1 MKAAGNAAQGAG
13 RTRLRNPDSL
23 SGDGMTPVMPTEG
36 KGDVYARA
44 FELAK
49 TASSFAG
56 QVHLENRLVIG
67 ELVRSMNCYYS
78 NLIEGGGEHP
88 RDIDSALTREY
99 VEQPEK
105 RNLQLE
111 AAAHIHLQGLIDEGK
126 GPDVEPAS
134 AEYAQWLH
142 REFCLHL
149 PKELL
154 VVENPETGE
163 RKRVIPGEFRD
174 GGVAVGAHIPP
185 RAEELPAYWKRFEEA
200 YASKKMPD
208 IRYVVALGAAHHR
221 FAWIHPF
228 YDGNGRVV
236 RLMSHAML
244 MRSGLG
250 CSMWS
255 VARGLART
263 VDRYKAL
270 LAAADQPRY
279 NDHDGRGMLSEQALV
294 EFCSYFL
301 ETAID
306 QVGFMAKLIEPGA
319 LLGRIEGWCSKQ
331 VAAKKLEKGSYQV
344 LREVWY
350 QGSIERSQVPSIAS
364 VKERQGREIVSRLVD
379 LRVLKSEMP
388 RGPLRLHFPIDVVE
402 EWFPGMYPPFSKMPE
417 TGTQVWPSM
426 GMM

>member
-1 MKAAGNAAQGAG
+1 MATAKRAAQTTAK
-13 RTRLRNPDSL
+13 TRLKSAGSL
-23 SGDGMTPVMPTEG
+23 SGDGMTPVMPGEG
-36 KGDVYARA
+36 KGEVDALGFKLTQVASA
-44 FELAK
+44 FA
-49 TASSFAG
+49 A
-56 QVHLENRLVIG
+56 QVHPENRLAIG

-78 NLIEGGGEHP
+78 NLIEGHHTHP
-88 RDIDSALTREY
+88 RDIDSALARDY
-99 VEQPEK
+99 VGKPEK

-126 GPDVEPAS
+126 GPDIEPAS
-134 AEYAQWLH
+134 AEYARWLH
-142 REFCLHL
+142 NEFCLHL

-154 VVENPETGE
+154 AVENPETGE
-163 RKRVIPGEFRD
+163 RKTVIPGEFRD
-174 GGVAVGAHIPP
+174 GGVAVGAHVPP
-185 RAEELPAYWKRFEEA
+185 RAEELPAYLKRFEEA
-200 YASKKMPD
+200 YSSKAMSGH
-208 IRYVVALGAAHHR
+208 RYVIALGAAHHR

-255 VARGLART
+255 VARGLARS
-263 VDRYKAL
+263 VERYKAL

-279 NDHDGRGMLSEQALV
+279 GDYDGRGMLSERALV
-294 EFCSYFL
+294 EFCAYFL

-319 LLGRIEGWCSKQ
+319 LLGRIEAWCAKQ

-350 QGSIERSQVPSIAS
+350 QGSIERGQVPAIAA
-364 VKERQGREIVSRLVD
+364 VKERQGREIVSRLLE
-379 LRVLKSEMP
+379 LRVLKSELP
-388 RGPLRLHFPIDVVE
+388 RGPLRLNFPIDVVE
-402 EWFPGMYPPFSKMPE
+402 EWFPGMYPPFSRMPE
-417 TGTQVWPSM
+417 TGTQIWPSM